1 MKQLSVELLT
11 MSGFAHLFPLIHDP
25 RLAPIVPLLNR
36 SIVPSLPLPANY
48 FLIFTGEDGGA
59 PNKERPSPQ
68 ASRSM
73 AVVAMAAATTTIL
86 ALVAGL
92 VAALRMMHISA
103 DRRSGT
109 SESVANI
116 TKADN
121 NYTIKVA

>member
-1 MKQLSVELLT
+1 MSFIRFLLFT
-11 MSGFAHLFPLIHDP
+11 TRNHRSTAHSI
-25 RLAPIVPLLNR
+25 AP
-36 SIVPSLPLPANY
+36 IVPSLPLLANY
-48 FLIFTGEDGGA
+48 FLIVTGKDGGA

-68 ASRSM
+68 ASPCM

-92 VAALRMMHISA
+92 VAALRMIHMSA